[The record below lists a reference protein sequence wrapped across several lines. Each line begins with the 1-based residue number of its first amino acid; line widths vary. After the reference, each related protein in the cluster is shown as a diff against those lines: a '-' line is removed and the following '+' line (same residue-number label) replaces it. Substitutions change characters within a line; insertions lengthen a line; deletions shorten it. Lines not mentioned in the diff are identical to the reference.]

1 MTKTDSISYH
11 KEFGGKLAVVSKV
24 EIENREDL
32 SLAYTPGVSQVS
44 KYVAEDVTRA
54 WEVTGKGNAV
64 AVVTDGSA
72 VLGLGNI
79 GAEAALPV
87 MEGKAVLFK
96 ELGGVDA
103 YPILIK
109 TQDNQTIIDL
119 VKNIAPGFGGI
130 NLEDIAAPNCFVIE
144 EALQGIGIPVF
155 HDDQWGT
162 AIVVLAAL
170 QNALEVVDKNFTKV
184 KVVVSGAGAAGMS
197 ISKLLLRRGVGD
209 LILVDSKGIIYD
221 GREGMNEYKR
231 EIADISNFN
240 KLTGTIEDA
249 LVGADVFIG
258 VSKGGIVNKTM
269 IEKMSSKA
277 IVFAM
282 ANPDPEI
289 MPEEARL
296 GGAFIVGTGR
306 SDFDNQINNLL
317 AFPGIF
323 KGALSVRA
331 TSITMEMKLAAVEA
345 IAASVTK
352 PTVNK
357 IVPDPLDKSV
367 TDRVAVAVA
376 DAWREKI
383 ESDKK
388 G

>member
-32 SLAYTPGVSQVS
+32 SLAYTPGVSEVS

-240 KLTGTIEDA
+240 KLTGAIEDA

>member
-1 MTKTDSISYH
+1 MSKTDSISYH
-11 KEFGGKLAVVSKV
+11 KEFGGKLAVSSKV
-24 EIENREDL
+24 KIENREDL
-32 SLAYTPGVSQVS
+32 SLAYTPGVSEVS
-44 KYVAEDVTRA
+44 KYVAEDVNRA

-87 MEGKAVLFK
+87 MEGKAILFK

-103 YPILIK
+103 YPILVK
-109 TQDNQTIIDL
+109 TQDNETIIDL

-221 GREGMNEYKR
+221 GREDMNEYKR

-249 LVGADVFIG
+249 LVGADVFVG
-258 VSKGGIVNKTM
+258 VSKGGIVNKQM
-269 IEKMSSKA
+269 IEKMNSKA

-282 ANPDPEI
+282 ANPEPEI
-289 MPEEARL
+289 MPEEAKS
-296 GGAFIVGTGR
+296 GGAVIVGTGR
-306 SDFDNQINNLL
+306 SDFPNQINNLL

-323 KGALSVRA
+323 KGALSVKA
-331 TSITMEMKLAAVEA
+331 NSITMEMKLAAVEA
-345 IAASVTK
+345 IAASIPN
-352 PTVNK
+352 PTVDK
-357 IVPDPLDKSV
+357 IVPDPLDKTV
-367 TDRVAVAVA
+367 TDKVAEAVAK
-376 DAWREKI
+376 AWGEKT

>member
-1 MTKTDSISYH
+1 MIKTDSLSYH
-11 KEFGGKLAVVSKV
+11 KKNKGKLAVASKV
-24 EIENREDL
+24 PLETREDL
-32 SLAYTPGVSQVS
+32 SLAYTPGVSEVS
-44 KYVAEDVTRA
+44 RYVAEDPKRA

-64 AVVTDGSA
+64 AVISDGSA

-87 MEGKAVLFK
+87 MEGKAILFK

-103 YPILIK
+103 YPIVVR
-109 TQDNQTIIDL
+109 TQDNNSMIDL
-119 VKNIAPGFGGI
+119 VKNISPGFGGI

-162 AIVVLAAL
+162 AIVVMAAL
-170 QNALEVVDKNFTKV
+170 QNALTVVNKDFTKI
-184 KVVVSGAGAAGMS
+184 KVTVSGAGAAGIS
-197 ISKLLLRRGVGD
+197 IAKLLLRRGVGD

-258 VSKGGIVNKTM
+258 VSKGGIVSGKM
-269 IEKMSSKA
+269 IEAMNRDA

-282 ANPDPEI
+282 ANPEPEI
-289 MPEEARL
+289 MPDEAKAA
-296 GGAFIVGTGR
+296 GAKIVGTGR
-306 SDFDNQINNLL
+306 SDFGNQINNVL

-323 KGALSVRA
+323 KGALSERA
-331 TSITMEMKLAAVEA
+331 TTITMEMKLAAVEA
-345 IAASVTK
+345 IAACVSN
-352 PTVNK
+352 PSAEK
-357 IVPDPLDKSV
+357 IVPDSLDTGVADKVS
-367 TDRVAVAVA
+367 VAVAK
-376 DAWREKI
+376 AWRTGVSK
-383 ESDKK
+383 
-388 G
+388 

>member
-1 MTKTDSISYH
+1 MSKTDSISYH
-11 KEFGGKLAVVSKV
+11 KEFGGKLAVSSKV
-24 EIENREDL
+24 RIENREDL

-87 MEGKAVLFK
+87 MEGKAILFK
-96 ELGGVDA
+96 VLGGVDA
-103 YPILIK
+103 YPIVIK

-170 QNALEVVDKNFTKV
+170 QNALEVVGKNFTKV

-197 ISKLLLRRGVGD
+197 VSRLLLRRGVGD

-221 GREGMNEYKR
+221 GREDMNEYKR

-269 IEKMSSKA
+269 IEKMNSKA

-289 MPEEARL
+289 MPDEAKL

-345 IAASVTK
+345 IATSVSN
-352 PTVNK
+352 PTVDR

-376 DAWREKI
+376 KAWREKT
-383 ESDKK
+383 EPNKK

>member
-11 KEFGGKLAVVSKV
+11 KEFGGKLAVSSKV
-24 EIENREDL
+24 KIENREDL
-32 SLAYTPGVSQVS
+32 SLAYTPGVSEVS
-44 KYVAEDVTRA
+44 KYIAEDATRA

-87 MEGKAVLFK
+87 MEGKAILFK

-170 QNALEVVDKNFTKV
+170 QNALKVVDKNFTKV

-221 GREGMNEYKR
+221 GREDMNEYKR

-258 VSKGGIVNKTM
+258 VSKGGIVDKTM
-269 IEKMSSKA
+269 IEKMNSKA

-289 MPEEARL
+289 MPEEAKL

-345 IAASVTK
+345 IATSVTN
-352 PTVNK
+352 PTVDK
-357 IVPDPLDKSV
+357 IVPDSLDKSV
-367 TDRVAVAVA
+367 TGRVAVAVA
-376 DAWREKI
+376 EAWGEKT
-383 ESDKK
+383 EPSKK

>member
-11 KEFGGKLAVVSKV
+11 KEFGGKLAVSSKV
-24 EIENREDL
+24 KIENREDL
-32 SLAYTPGVSQVS
+32 SLAYTPGVSEVS
-44 KYVAEDVTRA
+44 KYIAEDATRA

-87 MEGKAVLFK
+87 MEGKAILFK

-170 QNALEVVDKNFTKV
+170 QNALKVVDKNFTKV

-221 GREGMNEYKR
+221 GREDMNEYKR

-258 VSKGGIVNKTM
+258 VSKGGIVDKTM
-269 IEKMSSKA
+269 IEKMNSKA

-289 MPEEARL
+289 MPEEAKL

-383 ESDKK
+383 EPSKK

>member
-221 GREGMNEYKR
+221 GREGRNEYKR

>member
-1 MTKTDSISYH
+1 MTRS
-11 KEFGGKLAVVSKV
+11 
-24 EIENREDL
+24 
-32 SLAYTPGVSQVS
+32 
-44 KYVAEDVTRA
+44 

>member
-1 MTKTDSISYH
+1 MSKTDSISYH
-11 KEFGGKLAVVSKV
+11 KEFGGKLAVSSKV
-24 EIENREDL
+24 KIENREDL
-32 SLAYTPGVSQVS
+32 SLAYTPGVSEVS
-44 KYVAEDVTRA
+44 KYVAEDVNRA

-87 MEGKAVLFK
+87 MEGKAILFK

-103 YPILIK
+103 YPILVK
-109 TQDNQTIIDL
+109 TQDNETIIDL

-221 GREGMNEYKR
+221 GREDMNEYKR

-249 LVGADVFIG
+249 LVGADVFVG
-258 VSKGGIVNKTM
+258 VSKGGIVNKQM
-269 IEKMSSKA
+269 IEKMNSKA

-282 ANPDPEI
+282 ANPEPEI
-289 MPEEARL
+289 MPEEAKS
-296 GGAFIVGTGR
+296 GGAYVVGTGR
-306 SDFDNQINNLL
+306 SDFPNQINNLL

-323 KGALSVRA
+323 KGALSVKA
-331 TSITMEMKLAAVEA
+331 NSITMEMKLAAVEA
-345 IAASVTK
+345 IATSVPN
-352 PTVNK
+352 PTADK
-357 IVPDPLDKSV
+357 IVPDPLDKTV
-367 TDRVAVAVA
+367 TDRVSEAVAK
-376 DAWREKI
+376 AWKEKI

>member
-1 MTKTDSISYH
+1 MSNRDSLEYH
-11 KEFGGKLAVVSKV
+11 KENKGKLAVVSKV
-24 EIENREDL
+24 KLESREDL
-32 SLAYTPGVSQVS
+32 SLAYTPGVSEVS
-44 KYVAEDVTRA
+44 RYVAEDVNKV
-54 WEVTGKGNAV
+54 WEVTGRGNAV
-64 AVVTDGSA
+64 AVVSDGSA

-87 MEGKAVLFK
+87 MEGKAILFK

-103 YPILIK
+103 YPIVLK
-109 TQDNQTIIDL
+109 DQDNQKTIEL
-119 VKNIAPGFGGI
+119 VKNISPGFGGI

-162 AIVVLAAL
+162 AIVALAAL
-170 QNALEVVDKNFTKV
+170 QNALGVVGKDFTKV

-197 ISKLLLRRGVGD
+197 IAKLLLRRGVGD

-221 GREGMNEYKR
+221 GRDDMNEYKR

-240 KLTGTIEDA
+240 KLTGTIADA

-258 VSKGGIVNKTM
+258 VSKGGIVNRSM
-269 IEKMSSKA
+269 IEKMNKDA

-282 ANPDPEI
+282 ANPEPEI
-289 MPEEARL
+289 MPDEAL
-296 GGAFIVGTGR
+296 AGGARVVGTGR
-306 SDFDNQINNLL
+306 SDFANQINNVL

-331 TSITMEMKLAAVEA
+331 TSITMEMKMAAVVA
-345 IAASVTK
+345 IAGCVTE
-352 PTVNK
+352 PTEKK
-357 IVPDPLDKSV
+357 IVPNALDKAV
-367 TDRVAVAVA
+367 AERVAAAVA
-376 DAWREKI
+376 AAWKNRT
-383 ESDKK
+383 DKLN
-388 G
+388 

>member
-1 MTKTDSISYH
+1 MIKTDSLSYH
-11 KEFGGKLAVVSKV
+11 KKNKGKLAVASKV
-24 EIENREDL
+24 PLETREDL
-32 SLAYTPGVSQVS
+32 SLAYTPGVSEVS
-44 KYVAEDVTRA
+44 RYVAEDPKRA

-64 AVVTDGSA
+64 AVISDGSA

-87 MEGKAVLFK
+87 MEGKAILFK

-103 YPILIK
+103 YPIVVR
-109 TQDNQTIIDL
+109 TQDNNSMIDL
-119 VKNIAPGFGGI
+119 VKNISPGFGGI

-162 AIVVLAAL
+162 AIVVMAAL
-170 QNALEVVDKNFTKV
+170 QNALTVVNKDFTKI
-184 KVVVSGAGAAGMS
+184 KVTVSGAGAAGIS
-197 ISKLLLRRGVGD
+197 IAKLLLRRGVGD

-258 VSKGGIVNKTM
+258 VSKGGIVSGKM
-269 IEKMSSKA
+269 IEAMNRDA

-282 ANPDPEI
+282 ANPEPEI
-289 MPEEARL
+289 MPDEAKAA
-296 GGAFIVGTGR
+296 GAKIVGTGR
-306 SDFDNQINNLL
+306 SDFGNQINNVL

-323 KGALSVRA
+323 KGALSERA
-331 TSITMEMKLAAVEA
+331 TTITMEMKLAAVEA
-345 IAASVTK
+345 IAACVSN
-352 PTVNK
+352 PSAEK
-357 IVPDPLDKSV
+357 IVPDSLDTGVVDKVS
-367 TDRVAVAVA
+367 VAVAK
-376 DAWREKI
+376 AWRTGVSK
-383 ESDKK
+383 
-388 G
+388 

>member
-1 MTKTDSISYH
+1 MSKTDSISYH
-11 KEFGGKLAVVSKV
+11 KEFGGKLAVSSKV
-24 EIENREDL
+24 RIENREDL

-87 MEGKAVLFK
+87 MEGKAILFK
-96 ELGGVDA
+96 VLGGVDA
-103 YPILIK
+103 YPIVIK

-170 QNALEVVDKNFTKV
+170 QNALEVVGKNFTKV

-197 ISKLLLRRGVGD
+197 VSRLLLRRGVGD

-221 GREGMNEYKR
+221 GREDMNEYKR

-269 IEKMSSKA
+269 IEKMNSKA

-289 MPEEARL
+289 MPDEAKL

-345 IAASVTK
+345 IASSVPS
-352 PTVNK
+352 PTVDR
-357 IVPDPLDKSV
+357 IVPEPLDKSV

-376 DAWREKI
+376 EAWREKT
-383 ESDKK
+383 EPNKK

>member
-170 QNALEVVDKNFTKV
+170 QNALKVVDKNFTKV

-221 GREGMNEYKR
+221 GREDMNEYKR

-258 VSKGGIVNKTM
+258 VSKGGIVDKTM
-269 IEKMSSKA
+269 IEKMNSKA

-289 MPEEARL
+289 MPEEAKL

-383 ESDKK
+383 EPSKK

>member
-32 SLAYTPGVSQVS
+32 SLAYTPGVSEVS

-282 ANPDPEI
+282 TNPDPEI

>member
-240 KLTGTIEDA
+240 KLTGAIEDA

>member
-1 MTKTDSISYH
+1 MSKTDSISYH
-11 KEFGGKLAVVSKV
+11 KEFGGKLAVSSKV
-24 EIENREDL
+24 KIENREDL
-32 SLAYTPGVSQVS
+32 SLAYTPGVSEVS
-44 KYVAEDVTRA
+44 KYVAEDVNRA

-87 MEGKAVLFK
+87 MEGKAILFK

-103 YPILIK
+103 YPILVK
-109 TQDNQTIIDL
+109 TQDNETIIDL

-221 GREGMNEYKR
+221 GREDMNEYKR

-249 LVGADVFIG
+249 LVGADVFVG
-258 VSKGGIVNKTM
+258 VSKGGIVNKQM
-269 IEKMSSKA
+269 IEKMNSKA

-282 ANPDPEI
+282 ANPEPEI
-289 MPEEARL
+289 MPEEAKS
-296 GGAFIVGTGR
+296 GGAVIVGTGR
-306 SDFDNQINNLL
+306 SDFPNQINNLL

-323 KGALSVRA
+323 KGALSVKA
-331 TSITMEMKLAAVEA
+331 NSITMEMKLAAVEA
-345 IAASVTK
+345 IAASIPN
-352 PTVNK
+352 PTVDK
-357 IVPDPLDKSV
+357 IVPDPLDKTV
-367 TDRVAVAVA
+367 TDKVSEAVAK
-376 DAWREKI
+376 AWGEKT

>member
-1 MTKTDSISYH
+1 
-11 KEFGGKLAVVSKV
+11 
-24 EIENREDL
+24 
-32 SLAYTPGVSQVS
+32 
-44 KYVAEDVTRA
+44 
-54 WEVTGKGNAV
+54 
-64 AVVTDGSA
+64 
-72 VLGLGNI
+72 
-79 GAEAALPV
+79 
-87 MEGKAVLFK
+87 
-96 ELGGVDA
+96 
-103 YPILIK
+103 
-109 TQDNQTIIDL
+109 
-119 VKNIAPGFGGI
+119 
-130 NLEDIAAPNCFVIE
+130 
-144 EALQGIGIPVF
+144 
-155 HDDQWGT
+155 
-162 AIVVLAAL
+162 
-170 QNALEVVDKNFTKV
+170 
-184 KVVVSGAGAAGMS
+184 
-197 ISKLLLRRGVGD
+197 
-209 LILVDSKGIIYD
+209 
-221 GREGMNEYKR
+221 MNEYKR

>member
-32 SLAYTPGVSQVS
+32 SLAYTPGVSEVS